1 MHDVHIASIPWFWK
15 GLEEDHLIDWIISNY
30 PNVAREYYYSL
41 GGRGMI
47 EISFT
52 LHDKDDADEIVAI
65 MSTFWK
71 FAVFISEQMGTE

>member
-1 MHDVHIASIPWFWK
+1 
-15 GLEEDHLIDWIISNY
+15 
-30 PNVAREYYYSL
+30 
-41 GGRGMI
+41 MI